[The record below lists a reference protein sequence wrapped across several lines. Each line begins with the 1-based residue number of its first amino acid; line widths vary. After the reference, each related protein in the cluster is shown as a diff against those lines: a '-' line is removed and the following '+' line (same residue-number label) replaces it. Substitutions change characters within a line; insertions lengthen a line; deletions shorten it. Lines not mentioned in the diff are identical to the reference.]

1 MTNLMWP
8 IADDSVR
15 NTALDEHRSS
25 YATEPGLVAAA
36 PATFPVIG
44 EHTDAYGGVV
54 LTGVS
59 ARQVVVTASRRTDD
73 RVRIRVLRTDADGRT
88 VPVTGEVTM
97 AQLAAHAT
105 RHQAEQDDPGDGA
118 CPSPPPGGGDGG
130 SDWANRLGGV
140 AWMMIH
146 RQLISRET
154 PGFDITVA
162 SDIPPHCGLGGR
174 SSAEAAFAL
183 GLADLAGHQ
192 PDAPLRA
199 RVADICTQATALF
212 GATPPLRA
220 RHTTALR
227 GGTERNLSVIDYSDG
242 SVTQVPS
249 PAPRSHR
256 PYLVAVPGRTTDL
269 PDNAIPEL
277 RRRGDF
283 IALASRTYGV
293 PSLRLLPDSEER
305 VIDWLETVH
314 EVKGDGAHPPVAEAS
329 GWMSYLTAETR
340 RASDCAA
347 LLRSRRTAEAL
358 ARLTDSQVQTCAA
371 FGLGSDTDALVK
383 LCRSRGATAAR
394 AAHAGASGAV
404 IAWFPAGAEGR
415 GAEDAALRLAD
426 DGLLVIPLAG
436 GRPAEVADD
445 PDNWS

>member
-8 IADDSVR
+8 IADDAVR
-15 NTALDEHRSS
+15 NTALDEHRSA
-25 YATEPGLVAAA
+25 YGTDPGLVATA

-44 EHTDAYGGVV
+44 EHTDPYGGVV

-59 ARQVVVTASRRTDD
+59 GRQIVVTASRRPDD
-73 RVRIRVLRTDADGRT
+73 RVRVRVLRTDTDGRT
-88 VPVTGEVTM
+88 VPTTGEVTM
-97 AQLAAHAT
+97 AELAAHAN
-105 RHQAEQDDPGDGA
+105 RHEAVQDDPGAGA
-118 CPSPPPGGGDGG
+118 CPSPPHGGGDGG
-130 SDWANRLGGV
+130 GDWANRLGGV

-154 PGFDITVA
+154 PGFDITVV
-162 SDIPPHCGLGGR
+162 SDIPPRCGLGGR

-192 PDAPLRA
+192 PDAPLRT
-199 RVADICTQATALF
+199 RIADICTQSAAIF
-212 GATPPLRA
+212 GDTPPLRA

-227 GGTERNLSVIDYSDG
+227 GGTERDLSVIDYADG
-242 SVTQVPS
+242 SVTHAPS
-249 PAPRSHR
+249 PAPRSFR
-256 PYLVAVPGRTTDL
+256 PFLVAVPGQAADSRESR
-269 PDNAIPEL
+269 IPEL

-293 PSLRLLPDSEER
+293 QSLRLLPDSEER
-305 VIDWLETVH
+305 VIEWLATVH
-314 EVKGDGAHPPVAEAS
+314 EVKGPDAQPPVAEAS
-329 GWMSYLTAETR
+329 GWMTFLTAETG

-358 ARLTDSQVQTCAA
+358 SRLTDSQEHTCAA
-371 FGLGSDTDALVK
+371 FGLGSDTEALVQ
-383 LCRSRGATAAR
+383 LCRSRGAATAR

-404 IAWFPAGAEGR
+404 IAWFPSGREGR
-415 GAEDAALRLAD
+415 GAGDAALRLAD

-436 GRPAEVADD
+436 GRPAEVDD
-445 PDNWS
+445 NPDNWD